1 VQSADG
7 ATVRQD
13 GGKLTLIL
21 HEVSTT
27 TTSFTDR
34 PERKSGAIST
44 ASFVRSFL
52 DFFGGDPPNAGLSSL
67 GVGKGEFT
75 LELSAPRYSPS
86 ADTLTYRIRPV
97 GKQGRNLPEKLGPV
111 SLFIDA
117 GGPSWDTRL
126 HLSLATTGN
135 VCKTNG
141 FGDGSTPYVRIPDDS
156 AILNS
161 PHTWIVKPD
170 ANEPYEVKVT
180 GSEGILDFG
189 TQVAEGANKNGTTTM
204 VFDWTLSCKTSS
216 SPVLWDITRVRTAAS
231 VPDSAVNPNTAR
243 CVLLDPDNH
252 ARQNGTVIGNA
263 GPLGFGCNAL
273 TDSGFHTTA
282 YFKFSG

>member
-1 VQSADG
+1 M
-7 ATVRQD
+7 
-13 GGKLTLIL
+13 
-21 HEVSTT
+21 
-27 TTSFTDR
+27 
-34 PERKSGAIST
+34 ST

-67 GVGKGEFT
+67 RVGKGEFT

-156 AILNS
+156 AILSS

-204 VFDWTLSCKTSS
+204 VFDWTLSCKASS
-216 SPVLWDITRVRTAAS
+216 GPTLWDHHGQDRR
-231 VPDSAVNPNTAR
+231 
-243 CVLLDPDNH
+243 LG
-252 ARQNGTVIGNA
+252 ARQRGQSELRPLRAARSRQSGPAERDRDRQRRPAWVRLQRPHRLRLPHHGLLQVQRLAPNGDLA
-263 GPLGFGCNAL
+263 CR
-273 TDSGFHTTA
+273 
-282 YFKFSG
+282 